1 LKIKDQE
8 YKQLEK
14 QLDLERQKMTPLLKQ
29 LDELSALNTQLTMQ
43 NADAKRRLI
52 SLELVS
58 SVISAVIIDLYQ
70 ELELILLILVD

>member
-1 LKIKDQE
+1 MKIKDQE

>member
-1 LKIKDQE
+1 MKIKDQE
-8 YKQLEK
+8 YKHLEK
-14 QLDLERQKMTPLLKQ
+14 QLDLERQKITPLLKQ

-58 SVISAVIIDLYQ
+58 SFYSIGMSKTTKFNSLYWF
-70 ELELILLILVD
+70 